1 MSHPDDGV
9 LQELLDGELTTVDET
24 AVRAHLASCAACSA
38 RLEELRSTQAEAD
51 FIVARLDLDPPLRP
65 PVSRRT
71 GERRINLRLLALA
84 ASTVLV
90 AGTSWVLLRS
100 TAPGASF
107 GRSNVDAVR
116 PEGRLEDR
124 NKAPAAALDTP
135 AVPASSAPPR
145 QAKPAPRRPA
155 DEKKTVAD
163 AAPARAAPETVV
175 LRQKEEEATPAANAA
190 GIAVAP
196 LLRQQR
202 LTAAN
207 AGELVGWKVRTIEGL
222 APQSVELVRSGPD
235 STPAVLSRYRVGEAT
250 VALLQQPASRSDDA
264 LGGGRSDEAATQLS
278 AEAKPLEKSG
288 KDRPAMPAS
297 ALAAKAATGPMV
309 STRVWQSDGVRFEL
323 SGAIPVDSLDALMG
337 RVR

>member
-9 LQELLDGELTTVDET
+9 LQELLDGELTTVDEA

-65 PVSRRT
+65 PASRRT

-100 TAPGASF
+100 TAPGTSF

-124 NKAPAAALDTP
+124 NKAPATALDTP
-135 AVPASSAPPR
+135 AVPAASAPLR
-145 QAKPAPRRPA
+145 QATPAPRPPT
-155 DEKKTVAD
+155 EKKAVAD
-163 AAPARAAPETVV
+163 AAPARAAPEAVV
-175 LRQKEEEATPAANAA
+175 LQPKEEEAIPAANAA

-196 LLRQQR
+196 MMRKQR
-202 LTAAN
+202 LTVAN

-264 LGGGRSDEAATQLS
+264 LRGGRSDEAAAQLS
-278 AEAKPLEKSG
+278 TEAKPLEKSG
-288 KDRPAMPAS
+288 KDRPAMPAP
-297 ALAAKAATGPMV
+297 ALAAKVATSQWCRRACG
-309 STRVWQSDGVRFEL
+309 S
-323 SGAIPVDSLDALMG
+323 LMG
-337 RVR
+337 YGSSSRGRYRSIHSTP